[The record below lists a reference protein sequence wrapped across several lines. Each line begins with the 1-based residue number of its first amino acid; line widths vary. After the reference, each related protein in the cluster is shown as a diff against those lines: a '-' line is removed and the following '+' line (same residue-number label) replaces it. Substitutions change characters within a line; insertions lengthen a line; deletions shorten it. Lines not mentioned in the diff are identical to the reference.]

1 MDPRASLRLDEQVAV
16 VTGAAKGIGK
26 ATALMLAHYGA
37 RVVIADFDLAAAEST
52 AREITQAISPATSQA
67 TSQTARA
74 VRTDISKAESVDKM
88 AETALKEFGQIDIL
102 VNNAGIGGH
111 ALPIAEVSEAEWD
124 QVLDVNLKG
133 AFFCCRAV
141 VPHMQK
147 RKSGKIVNVAS
158 IAGKEGNPRMIPYS
172 VSKAGLIGMTKAL
185 AKEVVED
192 GIRVN
197 CVAPAVIGTSILDTL
212 TDEQVR
218 YMTDRIPMKRV
229 GKPEEVAAVIHF
241 LASEASSF
249 VTGQC
254 YDVSGGR
261 ATY

>member
-1 MDPRASLRLDEQVAV
+1 MEQRSVQLDGQVAI
-16 VTGAAKGIGK
+16 VTGGGKGIGK
-26 ATALMLAHYGA
+26 ATASILARHGA
-37 RVVIADFDLAAAEST
+37 RITVADCDLPAAEKT
-52 AREITQAISPATSQA
+52 AAEITKETSQPA
-67 TSQTARA
+67 LAIQTDVSRA
-74 VRTDISKAESVDKM
+74 SSVTEMVSGTLAEFSRV
-88 AETALKEFGQIDIL
+88 DIL

-111 ALPIAEVSEAEWD
+111 ALPISEVSEEEWE
-124 QVLDVNLKG
+124 QVLNVNLKSV
-133 AFFCCRAV
+133 FLCCRAV
-141 VPHMQK
+141 IPHMRK

-172 VSKAGLIGMTKAL
+172 ASKAGVICLTKAL

-197 CVAPAVIGTSILDTL
+197 CVAPAVIGTTILDTL
-212 TDEQVR
+212 TDEQVA
-218 YMTDRIPMKRV
+218 YMTERIPMKRV
-229 GKPEEVAAVIHF
+229 GKPEEVGAVIHF

>member
-1 MDPRASLRLDEQVAV
+1 MEQRSLQLDGQVAI
-16 VTGAAKGIGK
+16 VTGGGKGIGK
-26 ATALMLAHYGA
+26 ATASILARHGA
-37 RVVIADFDLAAAEST
+37 RITVADCDLPVAEKTAAE
-52 AREITQAISPATSQA
+52 ITKETSQPVLA
-67 TSQTARA
+67 IQTDVSRA
-74 VRTDISKAESVDKM
+74 SSVTEMVSGTLAEFSR
-88 AETALKEFGQIDIL
+88 IDIL

-111 ALPIAEVSEAEWD
+111 ALPISEVSEEEWE
-124 QVLDVNLKG
+124 QVLNVNLKSV
-133 AFFCCRAV
+133 FLCCRAV
-141 VPHMQK
+141 IPHMRK

-172 VSKAGLIGMTKAL
+172 ASKAGVICLTKAL

-197 CVAPAVIGTSILDTL
+197 CVAPAVIGTTILDTL
-212 TDEQVR
+212 TDEQVA
-218 YMTDRIPMKRV
+218 YMTERIPMKRV
-229 GKPEEVAAVIHF
+229 GKPEEVGAVIHF

>member
-1 MDPRASLRLDEQVAV
+1 MEQRSLQLDGQVAI
-16 VTGAAKGIGK
+16 VTGGGKGIGK
-26 ATALMLAHYGA
+26 ATASILARHGA
-37 RVVIADFDLAAAEST
+37 RITVADCDLPAAEKT
-52 AREITQAISPATSQA
+52 AAEITKVTSQPA
-67 TSQTARA
+67 LAIQTDVSRA
-74 VRTDISKAESVDKM
+74 SSVTEMVSGTLAEFSR
-88 AETALKEFGQIDIL
+88 IDIL

-111 ALPIAEVSEAEWD
+111 ALPISEVSEEEWE
-124 QVLDVNLKG
+124 QVLNVNLKSV
-133 AFFCCRAV
+133 FLCCRAV
-141 VPHMQK
+141 IPHMRKQ
-147 RKSGKIVNVAS
+147 KSGKIVNVAS

-172 VSKAGLIGMTKAL
+172 ASKAGVICLTKAL

-197 CVAPAVIGTSILDTL
+197 CVTPAVIGTTILDTL
-212 TDEQVR
+212 TDEQVA
-218 YMTDRIPMKRV
+218 YMTERIPMKRV
-229 GKPEEVAAVIHF
+229 GKPEEVGAVIHF

>member
-1 MDPRASLRLDEQVAV
+1 MEQRSLQLDGQVAI
-16 VTGAAKGIGK
+16 VTGGGKGIGK
-26 ATALMLAHYGA
+26 ATASILARHGA
-37 RVVIADFDLAAAEST
+37 RITVADCDLPVAEKTAAE
-52 AREITQAISPATSQA
+52 ITKETSQPA
-67 TSQTARA
+67 LAIQTDVSRA
-74 VRTDISKAESVDKM
+74 SSVTEMVSGTLAEFSR
-88 AETALKEFGQIDIL
+88 IDIL

-111 ALPIAEVSEAEWD
+111 ALPISEVSEEEWE
-124 QVLDVNLKG
+124 QVLNVNLKSV
-133 AFFCCRAV
+133 FLCCRAV
-141 VPHMQK
+141 IPHMRKQ
-147 RKSGKIVNVAS
+147 KSGKIVNVAS

-172 VSKAGLIGMTKAL
+172 ASKAGVICLTKAL

-197 CVAPAVIGTSILDTL
+197 CVAPAVIGTTILDTL
-212 TDEQVR
+212 TDEQVA
-218 YMTDRIPMKRV
+218 YMTERIPMKRV
-229 GKPEEVAAVIHF
+229 GKPEEVGAVIHF

>member
-1 MDPRASLRLDEQVAV
+1 MEQRSLQLDGQVAI
-16 VTGAAKGIGK
+16 VTGGGKGIGK
-26 ATALMLAHYGA
+26 ATASILARHGA
-37 RVVIADFDLAAAEST
+37 RITVADCDLPAAEKT
-52 AREITQAISPATSQA
+52 AAEMTKETSQPA
-67 TSQTARA
+67 LAIQTDVSRA
-74 VRTDISKAESVDKM
+74 SSVTEMVSGTLAEFSR
-88 AETALKEFGQIDIL
+88 IDIL

-111 ALPIAEVSEAEWD
+111 ALPISEVSEEEWE
-124 QVLDVNLKG
+124 QVLNVNLKSV
-133 AFFCCRAV
+133 FLCCRAV
-141 VPHMQK
+141 IPHMRK

-172 VSKAGLIGMTKAL
+172 ASKAGVICLTKAL

-197 CVAPAVIGTSILDTL
+197 CVAPAVIGTTILDTL
-212 TDEQVR
+212 TDEQVA
-218 YMTDRIPMKRV
+218 YMTERIPMKRV
-229 GKPEEVAAVIHF
+229 GKPEEVGAVIHF

>member
-1 MDPRASLRLDEQVAV
+1 MEQRSLQLDGQVAI
-16 VTGAAKGIGK
+16 VTGGGKGIGK
-26 ATALMLAHYGA
+26 ATASILAHHGA
-37 RVVIADFDLAAAEST
+37 RITVADCDLPAAEKT
-52 AREITQAISPATSQA
+52 AAEVTKETSQPA
-67 TSQTARA
+67 LAIQTDVSRA
-74 VRTDISKAESVDKM
+74 SSVTEMVSGTLAEFSR
-88 AETALKEFGQIDIL
+88 IDIL

-111 ALPIAEVSEAEWD
+111 ALPISEVSEEEWE
-124 QVLDVNLKG
+124 QVLNVNLKSV
-133 AFFCCRAV
+133 FLCCRAV
-141 VPHMQK
+141 IPHMRK

-172 VSKAGLIGMTKAL
+172 ASKAGVICLTKAL

-197 CVAPAVIGTSILDTL
+197 CVAPAVIGTTILDTL
-212 TDEQVR
+212 TDEQVA
-218 YMTDRIPMKRV
+218 YMTERIPMKRV
-229 GKPEEVAAVIHF
+229 GKPEEVGAVIHF

>member
-1 MDPRASLRLDEQVAV
+1 MEQRSLQLDGQVAI
-16 VTGAAKGIGK
+16 VTGGGKGIGK
-26 ATALMLAHYGA
+26 ATASILAHHGA
-37 RVVIADFDLAAAEST
+37 RITVADCDLPAAEKT
-52 AREITQAISPATSQA
+52 AAEITKETSQPA
-67 TSQTARA
+67 LAIQTDVSRA
-74 VRTDISKAESVDKM
+74 SSVTEMVSGTLAEFSR
-88 AETALKEFGQIDIL
+88 IDIL

-111 ALPIAEVSEAEWD
+111 ALPISEVSEEEWE
-124 QVLDVNLKG
+124 QVLNVNLKSV
-133 AFFCCRAV
+133 FLCCRAV
-141 VPHMQK
+141 IPHMRK

-172 VSKAGLIGMTKAL
+172 ASKAGVICLTKAL

-197 CVAPAVIGTSILDTL
+197 CVTPAVIGTTILDTL
-212 TDEQVR
+212 TDEQIA
-218 YMTDRIPMKRV
+218 YMTERIPMKRV
-229 GKPEEVAAVIHF
+229 GKPEEVGAVIHF

>member
-1 MDPRASLRLDEQVAV
+1 MEQRSLQLDGQVAI
-16 VTGAAKGIGK
+16 VTGGGKGIGK
-26 ATALMLAHYGA
+26 ATASILARHGA
-37 RVVIADFDLAAAEST
+37 RITVADCDLPAAEKT
-52 AREITQAISPATSQA
+52 AAEITKETSQPA
-67 TSQTARA
+67 LAIQTDVSRA
-74 VRTDISKAESVDKM
+74 SSVTEMVSGTLAEFSR
-88 AETALKEFGQIDIL
+88 IDIL

-111 ALPIAEVSEAEWD
+111 ALPISEVSEEEWEK
-124 QVLDVNLKG
+124 VLNVNLKSV
-133 AFFCCRAV
+133 FLCCRAV
-141 VPHMQK
+141 VPHMRK

-172 VSKAGLIGMTKAL
+172 ASKAGVICLTKAL
-185 AKEVVED
+185 AKEMVED

-197 CVAPAVIGTSILDTL
+197 CVTPAVIGTTILDTL
-212 TDEQVR
+212 TDEQVA
-218 YMTDRIPMKRV
+218 YMTERIPMKRV
-229 GKPEEVAAVIHF
+229 GKPEEVGAVIHF

>member
-1 MDPRASLRLDEQVAV
+1 MEQRSLRLDGQVAI
-16 VTGAAKGIGK
+16 VTGGGKGIGK
-26 ATALMLAHYGA
+26 ATATILACHGA
-37 RVVIADFDLAAAEST
+37 RVALADWDLPDTEKTAAE
-52 AREITQAISPATSQA
+52 ITKETGQPALAIETDVSQA
-67 TSQTARA
+67 SSVAEM
-74 VRTDISKAESVDKM
+74 VSKTLAEFS
-88 AETALKEFGQIDIL
+88 QIDIL

-111 ALPIAEVSEAEWD
+111 ALPIAEVSEEEWEK
-124 QVLDVNLKG
+124 VLNVNLKSV
-133 AFFCCRAV
+133 FLCCRAV
-141 VPHMQK
+141 VPHMRK

-172 VSKAGLIGMTKAL
+172 ASKAGVICLTKAL
-185 AKEVVED
+185 AKEVVEE

-197 CVAPAVIGTSILDTL
+197 SVTPAVIGTAILDTL
-212 TDEQVR
+212 TDKQVR
-218 YMTDRIPMKRV
+218 YMTERIPMKRV

-241 LASEASSF
+241 LASDASSF

>member
-1 MDPRASLRLDEQVAV
+1 MEQRSLQLDGQVAI
-16 VTGAAKGIGK
+16 VTGGGKGIGK
-26 ATALMLAHYGA
+26 ATASILARHGA
-37 RVVIADFDLAAAEST
+37 RITVADCDLPAAEKT
-52 AREITQAISPATSQA
+52 AAEITKETSQPA
-67 TSQTARA
+67 LAIQTDVSRA
-74 VRTDISKAESVDKM
+74 SSVTEMVSGTLAEFSR
-88 AETALKEFGQIDIL
+88 IDIL

-111 ALPIAEVSEAEWD
+111 ALPISEVSEEEWE
-124 QVLDVNLKG
+124 QVLNVNLKSV
-133 AFFCCRAV
+133 FLCCRAV
-141 VPHMQK
+141 IPHMRK

-172 VSKAGLIGMTKAL
+172 ASKAGVICLTKAL

-197 CVAPAVIGTSILDTL
+197 CVAPAVIGTTILDTL
-212 TDEQVR
+212 TDEQVA
-218 YMTDRIPMKRV
+218 YMTERIPMKRV
-229 GKPEEVAAVIHF
+229 GKPEEVGAVIHF

>member
-1 MDPRASLRLDEQVAV
+1 MEQRSLQLDGQVAI
-16 VTGAAKGIGK
+16 VTGGGKGIGK
-26 ATALMLAHYGA
+26 ATASILARHGA
-37 RVVIADFDLAAAEST
+37 RITVADCDLPAAEKT
-52 AREITQAISPATSQA
+52 AAEITKETSQSA
-67 TSQTARA
+67 LAIQTDVSRA
-74 VRTDISKAESVDKM
+74 SSVTEMVSGTLAK
-88 AETALKEFGQIDIL
+88 FSWIDIL

-111 ALPIAEVSEAEWD
+111 ALPISEVSEEEWE
-124 QVLDVNLKG
+124 QVLNVNLKSV
-133 AFFCCRAV
+133 FLCCRAV
-141 VPHMQK
+141 IPHMRK

-172 VSKAGLIGMTKAL
+172 ASKAGVICLTKAL

-197 CVAPAVIGTSILDTL
+197 CVAPAVIGTTILDTL
-212 TDEQVR
+212 TDEQIA
-218 YMTDRIPMKRV
+218 YMTERIPMKRV
-229 GKPEEVAAVIHF
+229 GKPEEVGAVIHF

>member
-1 MDPRASLRLDEQVAV
+1 MEQRSLQLDGQVAI
-16 VTGAAKGIGK
+16 VTGGGKGIGK
-26 ATALMLAHYGA
+26 STALILARHGA
-37 RVVIADFDLAAAEST
+37 RITVADWDLPAAEKT
-52 AREITQAISPATSQA
+52 AAEITQETSQPA
-67 TSQTARA
+67 LAIQTDVSQA
-74 VRTDISKAESVDKM
+74 SSVTEM
-88 AETALKEFGQIDIL
+88 VSGTLAEFGQIDIL

-111 ALPIAEVSEAEWD
+111 ALPISEVSEEEWEK
-124 QVLDVNLKG
+124 VLNVNLKSV
-133 AFFCCRAV
+133 FLCCQAV

-172 VSKAGLIGMTKAL
+172 ASKAGVICLTKAL

-197 CVAPAVIGTSILDTL
+197 CVAPAVIGTTILDTL
-212 TDEQVR
+212 TDEQIR
-218 YMTDRIPMKRV
+218 YMTERIPMKRV
-229 GKPEEVAAVIHF
+229 GKPEEVGAVIHF
-241 LASEASSF
+241 LASDASSF

>member
-1 MDPRASLRLDEQVAV
+1 MEQRSLRLDGQVAI
-16 VTGAAKGIGK
+16 VTGGGKGIGK
-26 ATALMLAHYGA
+26 ATATVLACHGA
-37 RVVIADFDLAAAEST
+37 RVALADWDLPDTEKTAAEITKET
-52 AREITQAISPATSQA
+52 AQPALAIETDVSQA
-67 TSQTARA
+67 SSVAEM
-74 VRTDISKAESVDKM
+74 VSKTLAEFS
-88 AETALKEFGQIDIL
+88 QIDIL

-111 ALPIAEVSEAEWD
+111 ALPIAEVSEEEWEK
-124 QVLDVNLKG
+124 VLNVNLKSV
-133 AFFCCRAV
+133 FLCCRAV
-141 VPHMQK
+141 VPHMRK

-172 VSKAGLIGMTKAL
+172 ASKAGVICLTKAL
-185 AKEVVED
+185 AKEVVEE

-197 CVAPAVIGTSILDTL
+197 SVTPAVIGTAILDTL

-241 LASEASSF
+241 LASDASSF

>member
-1 MDPRASLRLDEQVAV
+1 MEQRSLQLDGQVAI
-16 VTGAAKGIGK
+16 VTGGGKGIGK
-26 ATALMLAHYGA
+26 ATASILARHGA
-37 RVVIADFDLAAAEST
+37 RITVADCDLPAAEKT
-52 AREITQAISPATSQA
+52 AAEITKETSQPA
-67 TSQTARA
+67 LAIQTDVSRA
-74 VRTDISKAESVDKM
+74 SSVTEMVSGTLAEFSR
-88 AETALKEFGQIDIL
+88 IDIL

-111 ALPIAEVSEAEWD
+111 ALPISEVSEEEWE
-124 QVLDVNLKG
+124 QVLNVNLKSV
-133 AFFCCRAV
+133 FLCCRAV
-141 VPHMQK
+141 IPHMQK

-172 VSKAGLIGMTKAL
+172 ASKAGVICLTKAL

-197 CVAPAVIGTSILDTL
+197 CVAPAVIGTTILDTL
-212 TDEQVR
+212 TDEQVA
-218 YMTDRIPMKRV
+218 YMTERIPMKRV
-229 GKPEEVAAVIHF
+229 GKPEEVGAVIHF

>member
-1 MDPRASLRLDEQVAV
+1 MEQRSLQLDGQVAI
-16 VTGAAKGIGK
+16 VTGGGKGIGK
-26 ATALMLAHYGA
+26 ATASILAHHGA
-37 RVVIADFDLAAAEST
+37 RITVADCDLPAAEKT
-52 AREITQAISPATSQA
+52 AAEITKETSQPA
-67 TSQTARA
+67 LAIQTDVSRA
-74 VRTDISKAESVDKM
+74 SSVTEMVSGTLAEFSR
-88 AETALKEFGQIDIL
+88 IDIL

-111 ALPIAEVSEAEWD
+111 ALPISEVSEEEWE
-124 QVLDVNLKG
+124 QVLNVNLKSV
-133 AFFCCRAV
+133 FLCCRAV
-141 VPHMQK
+141 IPHMRK

-172 VSKAGLIGMTKAL
+172 ASKAGVICLTKAL

-197 CVAPAVIGTSILDTL
+197 CVAPAVIGTTILDTL
-212 TDEQVR
+212 TDEQVA
-218 YMTDRIPMKRV
+218 YMTERIPMKRV
-229 GKPEEVAAVIHF
+229 GKPEEVGAVIHF

>member
-1 MDPRASLRLDEQVAV
+1 MEQRSLQLDGQVAI
-16 VTGAAKGIGK
+16 VTGGGKGIGK
-26 ATALMLAHYGA
+26 ATASILAHHGA
-37 RVVIADFDLAAAEST
+37 RIAVADSDLPAAEKT
-52 AREITQAISPATSQA
+52 AAEITKETSQPA
-67 TSQTARA
+67 LAIQTDVSRA
-74 VRTDISKAESVDKM
+74 SSVTEMVSGTLAK
-88 AETALKEFGQIDIL
+88 FSRIDIL
-102 VNNAGIGGH
+102 INNAGIGGH
-111 ALPIAEVSEAEWD
+111 ALPISEVSEEEWE
-124 QVLDVNLKG
+124 QVLNVNLKSV
-133 AFFCCRAV
+133 FLCCRAV
-141 VPHMQK
+141 IPHMRK

-172 VSKAGLIGMTKAL
+172 ASKAGVICLTKAL

-197 CVAPAVIGTSILDTL
+197 CVAPAVIGTTILDTL
-212 TDEQVR
+212 TDEQVA
-218 YMTDRIPMKRV
+218 YMTERIPMKRV
-229 GKPEEVAAVIHF
+229 GKPEEVGAVIHF

>member
-1 MDPRASLRLDEQVAV
+1 MEQRSLQLDGQVAI
-16 VTGAAKGIGK
+16 VTGGGKGIGK
-26 ATALMLAHYGA
+26 ATASILAHHGA
-37 RVVIADFDLAAAEST
+37 RITVADCDLPAAEKT
-52 AREITQAISPATSQA
+52 AAEITKETSQPA
-67 TSQTARA
+67 LAIQTDVSRA
-74 VRTDISKAESVDKM
+74 SSVTEMVAGTLAEFSR
-88 AETALKEFGQIDIL
+88 IDIL

-111 ALPIAEVSEAEWD
+111 ALPISEVSEEEWE
-124 QVLDVNLKG
+124 QVLNVNLKSV
-133 AFFCCRAV
+133 FLCCRAV
-141 VPHMQK
+141 IPHMRK

-172 VSKAGLIGMTKAL
+172 ASKAGVICLTKAL

-197 CVAPAVIGTSILDTL
+197 CVAPAVIGTTILDTL
-212 TDEQVR
+212 TDEQVA
-218 YMTDRIPMKRV
+218 YMTERIPMKRV
-229 GKPEEVAAVIHF
+229 GKPEEVGAVIHF

>member
-1 MDPRASLRLDEQVAV
+1 MEQRSLQLDGQVAI
-16 VTGAAKGIGK
+16 VTGGGKGIGK
-26 ATALMLAHYGA
+26 ATASILARHGA
-37 RVVIADFDLAAAEST
+37 RITVADCDLPVAEKTAAE
-52 AREITQAISPATSQA
+52 ITKETSQPVLA
-67 TSQTARA
+67 IQTDVSRA
-74 VRTDISKAESVDKM
+74 SSVTEMVSGTLAEFSR
-88 AETALKEFGQIDIL
+88 IDIL

-111 ALPIAEVSEAEWD
+111 ALPISEVSEEEWE
-124 QVLDVNLKG
+124 QVLNVNLKSV
-133 AFFCCRAV
+133 FLCCRAV
-141 VPHMQK
+141 IPHMRK

-172 VSKAGLIGMTKAL
+172 ASKAGVICLTKAL

-197 CVAPAVIGTSILDTL
+197 CVAPAVIGTTILDTL
-212 TDEQVR
+212 TYEQVA
-218 YMTDRIPMKRV
+218 YMTERIPMKRV
-229 GKPEEVAAVIHF
+229 GKPEEVGAVIHF

>member
-1 MDPRASLRLDEQVAV
+1 MEQRSLQLDGQVAI
-16 VTGAAKGIGK
+16 VTGGGKGIGK
-26 ATALMLAHYGA
+26 AAASILARHGA
-37 RVVIADFDLAAAEST
+37 RITVADCDLPAAEKT
-52 AREITQAISPATSQA
+52 AAEITKETSQPA
-67 TSQTARA
+67 LAIQTDVSRA
-74 VRTDISKAESVDKM
+74 SSVTEMVSGTLAEFSR
-88 AETALKEFGQIDIL
+88 IDIL

-111 ALPIAEVSEAEWD
+111 ALPISEVSEEEWE
-124 QVLDVNLKG
+124 QVLNVNLKSV
-133 AFFCCRAV
+133 FLCCRAV
-141 VPHMQK
+141 IPHMRK

-172 VSKAGLIGMTKAL
+172 ASKAGVICLTKAL

-197 CVAPAVIGTSILDTL
+197 CVAPAVIGTTILDTL
-212 TDEQVR
+212 TDEQVA
-218 YMTDRIPMKRV
+218 YMTERIPMKRV
-229 GKPEEVAAVIHF
+229 GKPEEVGAVIHF

>member
-1 MDPRASLRLDEQVAV
+1 MEQPSLQLDGQVAI
-16 VTGAAKGIGK
+16 VTGGAKGIGK
-26 ATALMLAHYGA
+26 ATASILARHGA
-37 RVVIADFDLAAAEST
+37 RITVADCDLPAAEKT
-52 AREITQAISPATSQA
+52 AAEITKETSQPA
-67 TSQTARA
+67 LAIQTDVSRA
-74 VRTDISKAESVDKM
+74 SSVTEMVSGTLAEFSR
-88 AETALKEFGQIDIL
+88 IDIL

-111 ALPIAEVSEAEWD
+111 ALPISEVSEEEWE
-124 QVLDVNLKG
+124 QVLNVNLKSV
-133 AFFCCRAV
+133 FLCCRAV
-141 VPHMQK
+141 IPHMQK

-172 VSKAGLIGMTKAL
+172 ASKAGVICLTKAL

-197 CVAPAVIGTSILDTL
+197 CVAPAVIGTTILDTL
-212 TDEQVR
+212 TDEQVA
-218 YMTDRIPMKRV
+218 YMTERIPMKRV
-229 GKPEEVAAVIHF
+229 GKPEEVGAVIHF

>member
-1 MDPRASLRLDEQVAV
+1 MDPQPSLRLDGQVAV

-26 ATALMLAHYGA
+26 ATAHMLAHYGA
-37 RVVIADFDLAAAEST
+37 RVVLADFDLAAAEST
-52 AREITQAISPATSQA
+52 AQELSPA
-67 TSQTARA
+67 ARA
-74 VRTDISKAESVDKM
+74 VLTDISKSDSVDKM
-88 AETALKEFGQIDIL
+88 TESALKEFGQIDIL

-111 ALPIAEVSEAEWD
+111 ALPIGEVSDAEWD

-229 GKPEEVAAVIHF
+229 GRPEEVAAVIHF